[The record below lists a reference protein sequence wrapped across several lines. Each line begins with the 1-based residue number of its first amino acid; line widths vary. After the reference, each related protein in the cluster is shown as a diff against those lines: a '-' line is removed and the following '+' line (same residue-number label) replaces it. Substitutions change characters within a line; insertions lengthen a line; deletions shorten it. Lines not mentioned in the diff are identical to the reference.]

1 MSTSSDSPAPPHTAA
16 VLEAIDALRS
26 QVEGQSQR
34 EDVQA
39 KAFEQLYQEL
49 RQYKDDFVYQSE
61 KPLLLDLLLF
71 YDSLTWFQTALIRR
85 EMSPEVVADSFQYL
99 IDELLEVL
107 YRRDVVMTESS
118 ETFDRERQKAIKVV
132 QTADP
137 KADYRVEQV
146 LKRGFVRGSRSLRPE
161 EIVLARYRPEA
172 TPSAAAGG
180 AGPSGGGGDE

>member
-1 MSTSSDSPAPPHTAA
+1 MSNSTDNPAPHTERS
-16 VLEAIDALRS
+16 VLDAIAALRERVDD
-26 QVEGQSQR
+26 QNLR
-34 EDVQA
+34 DDVQA

-49 RQYKDDFVYQSE
+49 RHYKDDFVYQSE

-132 QTADP
+132 HTADP

-146 LKRGFVRGSRSLRPE
+146 LKRGFTRGARNLRPE
-161 EIVLARYRPEA
+161 EVVLARFRGE
-172 TPSAAAGG
+172 SSDDRSGG
-180 AGPSGGGGDE
+180 ADNE